1 MIDLRKQI
9 CRARPCQHLTDFL
22 AQVAGDRDAV
32 TGITVGVMDASHSS
46 NVRHQVKGK
55 TQLAAPRVGDGDA
68 GKLRKDL
75 DHARL
80 HFVRAVGQVER
91 GGELSLIHI

>member
-55 TQLAAPRVGDGDA
+55 TQLAAPRAVSYTH
-68 GKLRKDL
+68 L
-75 DHARL
+75 DVYKRQIL
-80 HFVRAVGQVER
+80 Y
-91 GGELSLIHI
+91 